1 MKRKLWCGM
10 LKAQGGDNNMTSRAR
25 ARLIKE
31 AAHKRNQIGLL
42 CLLLHPPTC
51 HVWTRPFTCGRRVTT
66 PNLGTIHTHPSKSS
80 ELLLDTSS
88 INTSEQYV
96 PTVQIIV
103 NYYQPA
109 TCDTGFLE
117 QYKPNQSLKLC

>member
-1 MKRKLWCGM
+1 MMRRKIKEVTGEEEVVVWD
-10 LKAQGGDNNMTSRAR
+10 AQGGDNNMTSRAR

-66 PNLGTIHTHPSKSS
+66 PNLGTIHTQPSESS

-96 PTVQIIV
+96 PT
-103 NYYQPA
+103 P
-109 TCDTGFLE
+109 
-117 QYKPNQSLKLC
+117 